1 MKKYANRF
9 ATPDAVSGYEN
20 AEYAPDGYAAL
31 IWGLQKP
38 FLHGIFEARH
48 KGVGSCRLLDFACGT
63 GRVLGFCEE
72 FCSVSDGLDI
82 SSAMIAKA
90 EARCRQSRLVVGDIC
105 TEAILLEQP
114 YDVITAF
121 RFLLNAEPPLRV
133 AVLEQLRKRIHS
145 EHGILIV
152 NMHGNSASARRFPLC
167 LRRFRAR
174 VDPAKHQEVMMA
186 EMSLAETRVL
196 LRNAGFRVIR
206 EIGFGVVPG
215 FLYRSML
222 KPICHWL
229 DGRLCGSNFFKSIST
244 DVIFVCAPI

>member
-1 MKKYANRF
+1 MKEYSNRF
-9 ATPDAVSGYEN
+9 AASDAVSSYDH

-31 IWGLQKP
+31 IWELQKP
-38 FLHGIFEARH
+38 FLRGILAARLEET
-48 KGVGSCRLLDFACGT
+48 GSCRLLDFACGT

-82 SSAMIAKA
+82 SGAMIGKA

-114 YDVITAF
+114 YDVITSF

-133 AVLEQLRKRIHS
+133 AVLEQLRKRIHG
-145 EHGILIV
+145 EQGILIV
-152 NMHGNSASARRFPLC
+152 NIHGNSASARHFPLL

-174 VDPAKHQEVMMA
+174 VNPAKHQEVMMA
-186 EMSLAETRVL
+186 EMSLAESRVL
-196 LRNAGFRVIR
+196 LRDAGFRVIR
-206 EIGFGVVPG
+206 EIGFGVVPS

-222 KPICHWL
+222 KPICHWI
-229 DGRLCGSNFFKSIST
+229 DRRLCGSNFFKSIST
-244 DVIFVCAPI
+244 DVIFVCEPI